1 MIRKLLTFVM
11 PIALAACASGPQEV
25 APAATGA
32 ATTAKA
38 ERPEIKVGD
47 KWVYACT
54 YGQKKLNSVTVVTSV
69 DQSGIKET
77 MDGKPVT
84 LTLDLNLVDS
94 PEMSFSEHVHG
105 FSFPLEVG
113 KQWTAQHKW
122 VNHESNTNGSEKV
135 TVKVVSYEKVRVPAG
150 EFDAFELKW
159 DSRWTQDQ
167 PTATGTTQATT
178 WYAPGARNVVKYDRS
193 RHWDPDLHCELTE
206 FQLQP

>member
-1 MIRKLLTFVM
+1 LRSSFGGGSLLGS
-11 PIALAACASGPQEV
+11 ALAQTSAASP
-25 APAATGA
+25 P
-32 ATTAKA
+32 KA

-47 KWVYACT
+47 KWVHACT
-54 YGQKKLNSVTVVTSV
+54 YGLQKLNPVTEITSV

-77 MDGKPVT
+77 MDGKAVT

-94 PEMSFSEHVHG
+94 PEVSFSEHLHR

-113 KQWTAQHKW
+113 KQWTAKHNF
-122 VNHESNTNGSEKV
+122 VNHENGGSGTERT

-150 EFDAFELKW
+150 EFDAFKLKW
-159 DSRWTQDQ
+159 DSTWTDKSN
-167 PTATGTTQATT
+167 AIGTTQMTY
-178 WYAPGARNVVKYDRS
+178 WYAPAARNVVKSDRS